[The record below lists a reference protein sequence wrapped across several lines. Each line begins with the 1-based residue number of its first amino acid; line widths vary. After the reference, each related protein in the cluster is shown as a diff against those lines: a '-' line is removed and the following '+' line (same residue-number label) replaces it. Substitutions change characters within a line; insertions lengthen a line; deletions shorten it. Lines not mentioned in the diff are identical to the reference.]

1 MGIRILQRIAIIWKK
16 SFALIEIA
24 IHVLQNKV
32 IISVWALFVIL
43 LCDLMVFFRWMDGTF
58 LELDG
63 ESMEAEIDEFYREMY
78 KLFRLFQQ
86 KQKKA
91 PTEKKRTVR
100 HKGVMGNPTLT
111 MCSSVLDQIKEFKV
125 RKLEEY

>member
-1 MGIRILQRIAIIWKK
+1 M
-16 SFALIEIA
+16 F
-24 IHVLQNKV
+24 
-32 IISVWALFVIL
+32 
-43 LCDLMVFFRWMDGTF
+43 FFRWMDGTF

-78 KLFRLFQQ
+78 KLLRLFQQ

-91 PTEKKRTVR
+91 PTVR

-125 RKLEEY
+125 RKPEEY

>member
-32 IISVWALFVIL
+32 IISVWALLFCFVIL
-43 LCDLMVFFRWMDGTF
+43 WVFFRWMDGTF

-78 KLFRLFQQ
+78 KLLRLFQQ

>member
-1 MGIRILQRIAIIWKK
+1 M
-16 SFALIEIA
+16 
-24 IHVLQNKV
+24 
-32 IISVWALFVIL
+32 
-43 LCDLMVFFRWMDGTF
+43 FFLRWMDGTF

-78 KLFRLFQQ
+78 KLLRLFQQ

-91 PTEKKRTVR
+91 AMEKKKPVR
-100 HKGVMGNPTLT
+100 HKAVTGNPTLT

-125 RKLEEY
+125 RKCEGY